1 VADTACWG
9 DFGTAGE
16 RRFVRSV
23 EVKNKISK
31 KLKNIF
37 KKVYNIYIYVCI
49 FAYTKTEKNNLNQ
62 THHDTKTTLPTCDNQ
77 ISKKD

>member
-1 VADTACWG
+1 VADTACRG
-9 DFGTAGE
+9 DFGTARQ
-16 RRFVRSV
+16 RRFVRAV

-49 FAYTKTEKNNLNQ
+49 FAHAKAAET
-62 THHDTKTTLPTCDNQ
+62 
-77 ISKKD
+77 